1 MYKQNRGFMTYQT
14 KQTTKNS
21 KTQKEFDEF
30 IDPLI
35 EEVKRDQENETTHDQ
50 KTQDLILKNIVNTIS
65 NDYAELYNSTPNPI
79 KDVLNQL
86 LMFGEEEG
94 VLVTTA
100 IKKLY
105 KLNEEYKEGK

>member
-1 MYKQNRGFMTYQT
+1 MSKQNRLLMNKTDYMTQADHEAY
-14 KQTTKNS
+14 
-21 KTQKEFDEF
+21 
-30 IDPLI
+30 
-35 EEVKRDQENETTHDQ
+35 DQELEQID
-50 KTQDLILKNIVNTIS
+50 LKNMVNTIS
-65 NDYAELYNSTPNPI
+65 DDYAEMYNSTPNPI

-105 KLNEEYKEGK
+105 KVNQEYKEGK

>member
-1 MYKQNRGFMTYQT
+1 MSKQNRLLMNKTDYMTQADHEAY
-14 KQTTKNS
+14 
-21 KTQKEFDEF
+21 
-30 IDPLI
+30 
-35 EEVKRDQENETTHDQ
+35 DQE
-50 KTQDLILKNIVNTIS
+50 TQDLILKNMVNAIS
-65 NDYAELYNSTPNPI
+65 NDYADMYNSTPNPI

-105 KLNEEYKEGK
+105 KVNQEYKEGK

>member
-1 MYKQNRGFMTYQT
+1 MSKQNRLQMNKTDYMTQADHEAY
-14 KQTTKNS
+14 
-21 KTQKEFDEF
+21 
-30 IDPLI
+30 
-35 EEVKRDQENETTHDQ
+35 DQE
-50 KTQDLILKNIVNTIS
+50 TQDLILKNMVNVIS
-65 NDYAELYNSTPNPI
+65 NDYAEMYNSTPNPI

-105 KLNEEYKEGK
+105 KVNQEYKEGR

>member
-1 MYKQNRGFMTYQT
+1 MSKQNRLQMT
-14 KQTTKNS
+14 
-21 KTQKEFDEF
+21 
-30 IDPLI
+30 
-35 EEVKRDQENETTHDQ
+35 NETTYDQ
-50 KTQDLILKNIVNTIS
+50 ETQDLILKNMVNTIS
-65 NDYAELYNSTPNPI
+65 YDYAEMYNSTPNPI

-105 KLNEEYKEGK
+105 KVNQEYKEGK

>member
-1 MYKQNRGFMTYQT
+1 MSKQNRLQMT
-14 KQTTKNS
+14 N
-21 KTQKEFDEF
+21 KTDYMTQADHEAY
-30 IDPLI
+30 
-35 EEVKRDQENETTHDQ
+35 DQE
-50 KTQDLILKNIVNTIS
+50 TQDLILKNMVNVIS
-65 NDYAELYNSTPNPI
+65 NDYAEMYNSTPNPI

-105 KLNEEYKEGK
+105 KVNQEYKEGK

>member
-1 MYKQNRGFMTYQT
+1 MSKQNRGLMTTQT
-14 KQTTKNS
+14 KQTTS
-21 KTQKEFDEF
+21 
-30 IDPLI
+30 
-35 EEVKRDQENETTHDQ
+35 DQVDYKHMIQE
-50 KTQDLILKNIVNTIS
+50 IA
-65 NDYAELYNSTPNPI
+65 NDYIEMYNASAPNPI

-105 KLNEEYKEGK
+105 KVNQEYKEGK

>member
-1 MYKQNRGFMTYQT
+1 MSKQNRLLMNKTDYMTQADHEAY
-14 KQTTKNS
+14 
-21 KTQKEFDEF
+21 
-30 IDPLI
+30 
-35 EEVKRDQENETTHDQ
+35 DQE
-50 KTQDLILKNIVNTIS
+50 TQDLILKNMVNTIS
-65 NDYAELYNSTPNPI
+65 DDYAEMYNSTPNPI

-105 KLNEEYKEGK
+105 KVNQEYKEGK

>member
-1 MYKQNRGFMTYQT
+1 MSKQNRGLMTNQT
-14 KQTTKNS
+14 KQTKDYMTQEDHEAYEQELVRIDMKNM
-21 KTQKEFDEF
+21 
-30 IDPLI
+30 
-35 EEVKRDQENETTHDQ
+35 VET
-50 KTQDLILKNIVNTIS
+50 IA
-65 NDYAELYNSTPNPI
+65 NDYAAMYNSAPNPI

-105 KLNEEYKEGK
+105 KVNQEYKEGN

>member
-1 MYKQNRGFMTYQT
+1 MSKQNRLQMT
-14 KQTTKNS
+14 
-21 KTQKEFDEF
+21 
-30 IDPLI
+30 
-35 EEVKRDQENETTHDQ
+35 NETTHDQ
-50 KTQDLILKNIVNTIS
+50 ETQDLILKNMVNAIS
-65 NDYAELYNSTPNPI
+65 NDYAEMYNSPPNPI

-105 KLNEEYKEGK
+105 KVNQEYKEGK

>member
-1 MYKQNRGFMTYQT
+1 MSKQNRGLMTNQT
-14 KQTTKNS
+14 KQTKDYM
-21 KTQKEFDEF
+21 TQEDH
-30 IDPLI
+30 I
-35 EEVKRDQENETTHDQ
+35 VYDQELEKID
-50 KTQDLILKNIVNTIS
+50 LKNMVEDIA
-65 NDYAELYNSTPNPI
+65 NDYAAMYNSAPNPI

-105 KLNEEYKEGK
+105 KVNQEYKEGK

>member
-1 MYKQNRGFMTYQT
+1 MSKQNRLLMT
-14 KQTTKNS
+14 N
-21 KTQKEFDEF
+21 KTDYMTQEDHAAY
-30 IDPLI
+30 
-35 EEVKRDQENETTHDQ
+35 DQET
-50 KTQDLILKNIVNTIS
+50 KDLILKNMVNVIS
-65 NDYAELYNSTPNPI
+65 NDYAEMYNSTPNPI

-105 KLNEEYKEGK
+105 KVNQEYKEENK

>member
-1 MYKQNRGFMTYQT
+1 MTNQT
-14 KQTTKNS
+14 KQTKDYMTQEDHEAYEQELERIDMKNM
-21 KTQKEFDEF
+21 
-30 IDPLI
+30 
-35 EEVKRDQENETTHDQ
+35 VET
-50 KTQDLILKNIVNTIS
+50 IA
-65 NDYAELYNSTPNPI
+65 NDYAAMYNSAPNPI

-105 KLNEEYKEGK
+105 KLNQEYKEGK

>member
-1 MYKQNRGFMTYQT
+1 MARNTDLADVNEIYTAFMLN
-14 KQTTKNS
+14 KNKFPDS
-21 KTQKEFDEF
+21 ASEAQYNKKSE
-30 IDPLI
+30 LL
-35 EEVKRDQENETTHDQ
+35 DQ
-50 KTQDLILKNIVNTIS
+50 
-65 NDYAELYNSTPNPI
+65 

-105 KLNEEYKEGK
+105 KVNQEYKEGK

>member
-1 MYKQNRGFMTYQT
+1 MTNQT
-14 KQTTKNS
+14 KQTKDYMTQEDHEAYEQELERIDMKNM
-21 KTQKEFDEF
+21 
-30 IDPLI
+30 
-35 EEVKRDQENETTHDQ
+35 VET
-50 KTQDLILKNIVNTIS
+50 IA
-65 NDYAELYNSTPNPI
+65 NDYAAMYNSAPNPI

-105 KLNEEYKEGK
+105 KVNQEYKEGK

>member
-1 MYKQNRGFMTYQT
+1 MSKQNRLQMT
-14 KQTTKNS
+14 
-21 KTQKEFDEF
+21 
-30 IDPLI
+30 
-35 EEVKRDQENETTHDQ
+35 NETTYDQ
-50 KTQDLILKNIVNTIS
+50 ETQDLILKNMVNAIA
-65 NDYAELYNSTPNPI
+65 NDYAEIYSSTPNPI

-105 KLNEEYKEGK
+105 KVNQEYKEGK

>member
-1 MYKQNRGFMTYQT
+1 MSKQNRLLMNKTDYMTQADH
-14 KQTTKNS
+14 
-21 KTQKEFDEF
+21 EA
-30 IDPLI
+30 L
-35 EEVKRDQENETTHDQ
+35 DQE
-50 KTQDLILKNIVNTIS
+50 TQDLILKNMVNTIS
-65 NDYAELYNSTPNPI
+65 NDYAQMYNSTPNPI

-105 KLNEEYKEGK
+105 KVNQEYKEGK